1 MALIDHFLPP
11 IAFAAML
18 ASEANLADTPYDTAR
33 ADMDRLLD
41 RAVEAARREHPDQAD
56 DALFAVCAFADE
68 TVLDSSW
75 PGRHA
80 WMRRKLQEERFHT
93 ANAGWEFYE
102 RFERLSA
109 DAHDTADAIVD
120 EHADENHRW
129 PEGSRNRERR
139 ELLEVYLACLT
150 LGFRG
155 RYDDDP
161 GRDRLGRMADAGL
174 ERLMTDSRLSEEK
187 VFPEAYSTPLPAA
200 EPDRFPPALRAIVF
214 FGGPLLLAA
223 VMYGTYWKVLSAF
236 VRNWMAQL

>member
-75 PGRHA
+75 PGRDA

-102 RFERLSA
+102 RFERLNT
-109 DAHDTADAIVD
+109 DGIT
-120 EHADENHRW
+120 DENRDESDS
-129 PEGSRNRERR
+129 PSETPRNRARR
-139 ELLEVYLACLT
+139 DLLEVYLACLT
-150 LGFRG
+150 LGFKG

-161 GRDRLGRMADAGL
+161 GRDRIDRMADAGL

-187 VFPEAYSTPLPAA
+187 VFPEAYGTPLPVP

-236 VRNWMAQL
+236 VRKWMALLKV

>member
-18 ASEANLADTPYDTAR
+18 ASEEDLADTPYETAR
-33 ADMDRLLD
+33 ADMNRLLD
-41 RAVEAARREHPDQAD
+41 QAEENAHRENPDQAN

-75 PGRHA
+75 PGRQA

-102 RFERLSA
+102 RFDGLSA
-109 DAHDTADAIVD
+109 DEI
-120 EHADENHRW
+120 ADENADEKDRP
-129 PEGSRNRERR
+129 PEAFRNRARR
-139 ELLEVYLACLT
+139 ELLEVYLACLA
-150 LGFRG
+150 LGFKG

-161 GRDRLGRMADAGL
+161 GRERIDRMAGANL
-174 ERLMTDSRLSEEK
+174 ERLIAGSGLSGDK
-187 VFPEAYSTPLPAA
+187 VFPEAYNAPLPAA

-214 FGGPLLLAA
+214 FGGPLLVAA
-223 VMYGTYWKVLSAF
+223 VIYGTYWKVLSAF
-236 VRNWMAQL
+236 VRKWMALL